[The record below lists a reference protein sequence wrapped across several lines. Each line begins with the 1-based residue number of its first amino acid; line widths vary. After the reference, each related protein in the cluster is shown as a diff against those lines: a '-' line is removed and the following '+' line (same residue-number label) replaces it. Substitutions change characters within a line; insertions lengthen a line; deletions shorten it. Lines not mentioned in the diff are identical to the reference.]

1 MVSSVRRAE
10 TTVVLVAALLVQISL
25 TGVTASAQTAEPFP
39 LVDELP
45 AQAGLPDPF
54 LGPGGERVV
63 TPEQWPAQ
71 REYLKEMLAHYFY
84 GRMPPRPTRDQWVV
98 QRTSRRSVFDEAAAE
113 EEYTVTLS
121 RGGQSAELRIGLI
134 RPNRQQR
141 FPTVIKNCRVLFE
154 REGIP
159 SRYESIVEYDRAAAR
174 EAVERGYLLC
184 KFRREDFA
192 ADRPNNRERG
202 IFPLY
207 PDYDWGTIAAWA
219 WTQQVVLDVLDELEL
234 ADMDRVVYT
243 GHSRGGQTAIAAG
256 IYDERADLVVP
267 CTGGYGSV
275 ATLRVRDPEGV
286 RGTIDYVA
294 HLKKNTPHW
303 FHPRYYEFVGK
314 QNRLPF
320 DAHTLVSLV
329 APRPLLNTNAV
340 DDEYNNTLAVETG
353 MRTGKLVYDWLGA
366 GDRCRLHWRP
376 GKHGQRHEDWQA
388 LFDFADEVF
397 FDRPG
402 TSRFNEWVREDSLPT
417 LNWTA
422 P

>member
-1 MVSSVRRAE
+1 MVRNARP
-10 TTVVLVAALLVQISL
+10 TTGLVVGFVFQALIPHAWSF
-25 TGVTASAQTAEPFP
+25 AQERPSFP
-39 LVDELP
+39 PIDGLP
-45 AQAGLPDPF
+45 EQAGLPDPF
-54 LGPGGERVV
+54 VGPDGEPVT

-71 REYLKEMLAHYFY
+71 REHLKELLAHYFY
-84 GRMPPRPTRDQWVV
+84 GRMPERPTAEQ
-98 QRTSRRSVFDEAAAE
+98 RSVRRTGSRLVFDDSAVE
-113 EEYTVTLS
+113 EEYTLSLS
-121 RGGQSAELRIGLI
+121 RAGRTTELRIGLI
-134 RPNRQQR
+134 RPRRQQR
-141 FPTVIKNCRVLFE
+141 SPTVIKNCRVLFDREEHEE
-154 REGIP
+154 RF
-159 SRYESIVEYDRAAAR
+159 ESIVEFDRAAAR
-174 EAVERGYLLC
+174 EAVGRGYLLC

-192 ADRPNNRERG
+192 VDRPNNRERG

-207 PDYDWGTIAAWA
+207 PEYDWGTIAAWA

-234 ADMDRVVYT
+234 ADMERIVYT

-256 IYDERADLVVP
+256 IYDERVDLVVP

-286 RGTIDYVA
+286 RGMIDYIA

-303 FHPRYYEFVGK
+303 FHPRYYEFVGQ

-320 DAHTLVSLV
+320 DAHTLVALV
-329 APRPLLNTNAV
+329 APRPLLNTNATE
-340 DDEYNNTLAVETG
+340 DEYNNTLAVETG
-353 MRTGKLVYDWLGA
+353 MRTGKLVYDWLGV

-402 TSRFNEWVREDSLPT
+402 TSRFNDWVREDSSPMLDWSP
-417 LNWTA
+417 